1 MSPDLPRSKRLRADS
16 ALTLVS
22 GVALPSRA
30 SAVPTL
36 AYTNT
41 NIDGGCQDQPGLFQ
55 DDQWQDVFIPV
66 FIEDSHLNSDEN
78 PSAASRKRP
87 WLSPL
92 GEASDPQ
99 WLLNNF
105 PELGPDILQ
114 LPARSCAPIIVNP
127 FNDPATIL
135 HPRLRRYAAPVAIPE
150 DGLLNGLIK
159 VRLNLSRYQQKFPA
173 ARMQKFPWK
182 KPKHAVPLID
192 QDIRDGLA
200 RLPPDFGRGLKLAGM
215 DEKLF
220 EFFRIAICGATTVI
234 PADNCYLHEIIPIAV
249 KSDCVKHAIL
259 ALAATY
265 ILDYSGEEKVK
276 ESANLH
282 WKRAVL
288 QLDKE
293 LHDTERCKPGKENA
307 VIAAML
313 LFGHNEN
320 VNWEATNSGNE
331 CPPWYKAT
339 QLAEQVLEMSDPL
352 YNYHSASN
360 VQCARARITL
370 GNRLAQYNIM
380 SAIACPLD
388 QFQAKCSFT
397 WLLEGDEREQHKIV
411 GSTALS
417 PKLLHTFAQITHLST
432 KLYKDPNRIAA
443 RNLGRVIG
451 ERLQN
456 FQHHSDLS
464 EGYPNRQAL
473 LDSCE
478 LDENGK
484 VSTAVKTTELLAE
497 SYVAAAQIYLYC
509 RLMRKSRRHPHVQL
523 IVDQLLQ
530 INVPPVWR
538 TVQYIWNWLDARHA
552 PSEAA
557 GLDVSDIT
565 KIDPNAEPWWEDMVA
580 EIYEREGKL
589 NLA

>member
-1 MSPDLPRSKRLRADS
+1 
-16 ALTLVS
+16 
-22 GVALPSRA
+22 
-30 SAVPTL
+30 
-36 AYTNT
+36 
-41 NIDGGCQDQPGLFQ
+41 
-55 DDQWQDVFIPV
+55 
-66 FIEDSHLNSDEN
+66 
-78 PSAASRKRP
+78 
-87 WLSPL
+87 
-92 GEASDPQ
+92 
-99 WLLNNF
+99 
-105 PELGPDILQ
+105 
-114 LPARSCAPIIVNP
+114 
-127 FNDPATIL
+127 
-135 HPRLRRYAAPVAIPE
+135 
-150 DGLLNGLIK
+150 
-159 VRLNLSRYQQKFPA
+159 
-173 ARMQKFPWK
+173 
-182 KPKHAVPLID
+182 
-192 QDIRDGLA
+192 
-200 RLPPDFGRGLKLAGM
+200 
-215 DEKLF
+215 
-220 EFFRIAICGATTVI
+220 
-234 PADNCYLHEIIPIAV
+234 
-249 KSDCVKHAIL
+249 
-259 ALAATY
+259 
-265 ILDYSGEEKVK
+265 
-276 ESANLH
+276 
-282 WKRAVL
+282 
-288 QLDKE
+288 
-293 LHDTERCKPGKENA
+293 
-307 VIAAML
+307 
-313 LFGHNEN
+313 
-320 VNWEATNSGNE
+320 
-331 CPPWYKAT
+331 
-339 QLAEQVLEMSDPL
+339 
-352 YNYHSASN
+352 
-360 VQCARARITL
+360 
-370 GNRLAQYNIM
+370 M

-388 QFQAKCSFT
+388 EFQAKCSFT

-530 INVPPVWR
+530 IGRVFVAAIVAVEPRHRDIVQTWFEELCHGTRGNVPPVWR
-538 TVQYIWNWLDARHA
+538 TVQYIWNWLDARHG